1 MRAHKLPNY
10 LRTYRKRLGF
20 SQDEMA
26 FLLRLHDGP
35 KVCHYERYRLTPSLE
50 TALSYEVIF
59 KTPVKE
65 LVRGMY
71 RKVERSVAAR
81 AAVLRYKLS
90 RAKPSPAVAR
100 KLAALKAIT
109 SHS

>member
-26 FLLRLHDGP
+26 FLLRLHDGA
-35 KVCHYERYRLTPSLE
+35 KVCRFERYRCPPSLE
-50 TALSYEVIF
+50 TTLSYEVIF

-65 LVRGMY
+65 LFRGTY
-71 RKVERSVAAR
+71 RRVERNVAAR
-81 AAVLRYKLS
+81 ATVLRYKLS

-100 KLAALKAIT
+100 KLAALKTIT

>member
-26 FLLRLHDGP
+26 FLVRLHDGP

-65 LVRGMY
+65 LFRGTC
-71 RKVERSVAAR
+71 RTVERNVIAR
-81 AAVLRYKLS
+81 ATVLRRKLS
-90 RAKPSPAVAR
+90 RVKPSRLITR

-109 SHS
+109 SQS